1 MSAHWW
7 ELWSPG
13 LQAIGGLV
21 EFVGVIVLAF
31 EWGLSMS
38 KEKQLLSEKVASQIM
53 RDMNQTLPVSW
64 QKREDD
70 RDIRETGELLDKRR
84 KSYLRGFF
92 VIAVGVALQVS
103 ANGIAWAGAYGLLS

>member
-53 RDMNQTLPVSW
+53 RDMN
-64 QKREDD
+64 
-70 RDIRETGELLDKRR
+70 
-84 KSYLRGFF
+84 
-92 VIAVGVALQVS
+92 
-103 ANGIAWAGAYGLLS
+103 